1 MSITT
6 GELVKEINLPTS
18 ERSRAAIVHRV
29 VFFGPT
35 EPVRA
40 VLSEGL
46 QCSVHLLATGVNR
59 LSPTAHQRAVSE
71 PVCLQT

>member
-1 MSITT
+1 MSITIA
-6 GELVKEINLPTS
+6 GLVEEINSPTS
-18 ERSRAAIVHRV
+18 EHTRAAIVHRV

-46 QCSVHLLATGVNR
+46 ECSVHLLATGVNR